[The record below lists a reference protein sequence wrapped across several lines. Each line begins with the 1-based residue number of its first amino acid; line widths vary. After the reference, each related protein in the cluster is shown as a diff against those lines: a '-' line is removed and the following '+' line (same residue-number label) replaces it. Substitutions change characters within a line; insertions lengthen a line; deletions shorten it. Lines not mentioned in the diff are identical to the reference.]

1 MLGSFL
7 TLENLGLRLRLPI
20 ITFLSGTGECTR
32 TLHGKE
38 RGAVF
43 YAAFVVVGNDWG
55 NYILQTLQN
64 LADGLAKGS
73 FHLNKLPEVLQG
85 WLRAAV
91 SGGEHVDKDVR
102 DGVPWLDGV
111 SGMLDSIWE
120 PWFTVL
126 LSLPWDLSDYSTW
139 VNGKR
144 TWICRAE
151 TPELRQFLWPAAGD
165 RWESH
170 PFSQFPFNST
180 TTRMNADLCVGWG
193 NDRGEIEK
201 VMISF

>member
-38 RGAVF
+38 RGAAF
-43 YAAFVVVGNDWG
+43 YAAFIIIGNDFG
-55 NYILQTLQN
+55 NYILQSLT
-64 LADGLAKGS
+64 DGLAKGP

-91 SGGEHVDKDVR
+91 SGVKHVDKDVR

-120 PWFTVL
+120 P
-126 LSLPWDLSDYSTW
+126 
-139 VNGKR
+139 
-144 TWICRAE
+144 
-151 TPELRQFLWPAAGD
+151 
-165 RWESH
+165 
-170 PFSQFPFNST
+170 
-180 TTRMNADLCVGWG
+180 
-193 NDRGEIEK
+193 
-201 VMISF
+201 